1 MAIVV
6 DEFGGTEGI
15 ITMEDIVEEILG
27 DAVPR
32 GDVDPYIE
40 PLEDGKFLVSGNARL
55 DDLSE
60 YLGFQIEAEG
70 IDTIGGFV
78 FTRLGYLPPSGHKTR
93 NSTARHYG
101 AARWAKAN
109 RGAPAGKNNRCRMD
123 EAPGRRQRCELMIG
137 FIIFCCWIVSF
148 FFNGIESGL
157 LSIDPV
163 RLRQNVKRRVPAAV
177 RLNRLLKHP
186 ERLLVTVLL
195 ITNAADIVGLLLLT
209 RQLVRSWG
217 YAGFFFSLAIALPVY
232 LFLLSVLP
240 KSLFRRF
247 PFRALA
253 RLAGILEFA
262 SILFSPLLELG
273 ARLGRLLLPGRAA
286 KRARLFAARE
296 ELKQITTQS
305 EREGSLTAT
314 ERAMIHNV
322 VDFRG
327 VKVRD
332 VMVPL
337 PKVVAVRP
345 STSTQE
351 ALALSASSGR
361 RSSTCDYAGRSAGWI
376 D

>member
-1 MAIVV
+1 MIAFAI
-6 DEFGGTEGI
+6 
-15 ITMEDIVEEILG
+15 L
-27 DAVPR
+27 
-32 GDVDPYIE
+32 
-40 PLEDGKFLVSGNARL
+40 
-55 DDLSE
+55 
-60 YLGFQIEAEG
+60 
-70 IDTIGGFV
+70 
-78 FTRLGYLPPSGHKTR
+78 
-93 NSTARHYG
+93 
-101 AARWAKAN
+101 
-109 RGAPAGKNNRCRMD
+109 
-123 EAPGRRQRCELMIG
+123 
-137 FIIFCCWIVSF
+137 CCWIVSF

-163 RLRQNVKRRVPAAV
+163 RLRQNVKRHVPAAL

-195 ITNAADIVGLLLLT
+195 VTNAADIVGLLLLT

-217 YAGFFFSLAIALPVY
+217 YAGFFFSLVIALPVY

-247 PFRALA
+247 PFHALA
-253 RLAGILEFA
+253 HLAGVLEFA

-273 ARLGRLLLPGRAA
+273 AWLGRLLLPDRTA

-296 ELKQITTQS
+296 ELKQITTES
-305 EREGSLTAT
+305 EQEGSLTAT

-351 ALALSASSGR
+351 ALALSASSGLDRLPVITPEGQPGGLINVLDILVEQNGARPLSDYMR
-361 RSSTCDYAGRSAGWI
+361 RIVTTNEEDPAYRIVQRLRTAHVGLAAVLDEKRNLRGIVTIEDLIRRLVSSSEARV
-376 D
+376 

>member
-1 MAIVV
+1 
-6 DEFGGTEGI
+6 
-15 ITMEDIVEEILG
+15 
-27 DAVPR
+27 
-32 GDVDPYIE
+32 
-40 PLEDGKFLVSGNARL
+40 
-55 DDLSE
+55 
-60 YLGFQIEAEG
+60 
-70 IDTIGGFV
+70 
-78 FTRLGYLPPSGHKTR
+78 
-93 NSTARHYG
+93 
-101 AARWAKAN
+101 
-109 RGAPAGKNNRCRMD
+109 
-123 EAPGRRQRCELMIG
+123 MIA
-137 FIIFCCWIVSF
+137 FAIFCCWIVSF

-163 RLRQNVKRRVPAAV
+163 RLRQNVKRRVPAAL

-195 ITNAADIVGLLLLT
+195 FTNAADILGLLLMT

-217 YAGFFFSLAIALPVY
+217 YAGFVFSLAIALPVY

-253 RLAGILEFA
+253 QLASILEFA
-262 SILFSPLLELG
+262 SILFSPLLEIG
-273 ARLGRLLLPGRAA
+273 ARLVRLLLPDRAA

-296 ELKQITTQS
+296 ELKQIATQV

-337 PKVVAVRP
+337 PKVVAVRL
-345 STSTQE
+345 STPTQE
-351 ALALSASSGR
+351 ALALGASSGLDRLPVITSEGQPAGLINVLDILVEQNGARPLSDHMRGIVTTSEEEPAYQIVQRLRAARVGLAAVLDEKRNLRGIVTIEDLVR
-361 RSSTCDYAGRSAGWI
+361 RLVSSSKARV
-376 D
+376 

>member
-1 MAIVV
+1 
-6 DEFGGTEGI
+6 
-15 ITMEDIVEEILG
+15 
-27 DAVPR
+27 
-32 GDVDPYIE
+32 
-40 PLEDGKFLVSGNARL
+40 
-55 DDLSE
+55 
-60 YLGFQIEAEG
+60 
-70 IDTIGGFV
+70 
-78 FTRLGYLPPSGHKTR
+78 
-93 NSTARHYG
+93 
-101 AARWAKAN
+101 
-109 RGAPAGKNNRCRMD
+109 
-123 EAPGRRQRCELMIG
+123 MIA
-137 FIIFCCWIVSF
+137 FAIFCCWIVSF

-163 RLRQNVKRRVPAAV
+163 RLRQNVKRRVPAAL

-232 LFLLSVLP
+232 LFLLLVLP
-240 KSLFRRF
+240 KSLFQRF

-253 RLAGILEFA
+253 RLAGVLEFA

-273 ARLGRLLLPGRAA
+273 ARLGRLLLPDRAA
-286 KRARLFAARE
+286 KRARLFAGRE

-337 PKVVAVRP
+337 SRVVAVRP
-345 STSTQE
+345 NTSTQE
-351 ALALSASSGR
+351 ALALSASSGLDRLPVITAEGQPRGLINVLDILVEQNGARPLSDYMR
-361 RSSTCDYAGRSAGWI
+361 RIVTTNEEDPAYRIVQRLRAAHVGLAAVLDQKRNLGGIVTIEDLIRRLVSSTEARA
-376 D
+376 

>member
-1 MAIVV
+1 
-6 DEFGGTEGI
+6 
-15 ITMEDIVEEILG
+15 
-27 DAVPR
+27 
-32 GDVDPYIE
+32 
-40 PLEDGKFLVSGNARL
+40 
-55 DDLSE
+55 
-60 YLGFQIEAEG
+60 
-70 IDTIGGFV
+70 
-78 FTRLGYLPPSGHKTR
+78 
-93 NSTARHYG
+93 
-101 AARWAKAN
+101 
-109 RGAPAGKNNRCRMD
+109 
-123 EAPGRRQRCELMIG
+123 
-137 FIIFCCWIVSF
+137 
-148 FFNGIESGL
+148 
-157 LSIDPV
+157 
-163 RLRQNVKRRVPAAV
+163 
-177 RLNRLLKHP
+177 LNRLLKHP

-195 ITNAADIVGLLLLT
+195 FTNAADILGLLLMT

-217 YAGFFFSLAIALPVY
+217 YAGFVFSLAIALPVY

-253 RLAGILEFA
+253 QLASILEFA

-273 ARLGRLLLPGRAA
+273 ARLGRLLLPDRAA

-296 ELKQITTQS
+296 ELKQIATQV

-337 PKVVAVRP
+337 PQVVAVRL

-351 ALALSASSGR
+351 ALALGASSGLDRLPVITSEGQPAGLINVLDILVEQNGARPLSDHVR
-361 RSSTCDYAGRSAGWI
+361 RIVTTSDEEPAYRIVQRLRAARVGLAAVLDEKRNLRGIVTIEDLVRRLVSSSEARV
-376 D
+376 